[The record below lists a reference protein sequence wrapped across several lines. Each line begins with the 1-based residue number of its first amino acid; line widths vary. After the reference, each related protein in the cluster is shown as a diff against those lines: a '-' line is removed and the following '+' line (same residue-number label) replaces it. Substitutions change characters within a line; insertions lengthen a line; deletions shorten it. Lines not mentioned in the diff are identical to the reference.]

1 MDELILKNEAGRLI
15 TNAHALKEQL
25 PVLLK
30 RYDYVVTDENV
41 ADAKKDRANLNK
53 LVKEMSSRRIQYE
66 KDTFSDWEKA
76 KKDLMDTEKEIK
88 AAAKR
93 IGDEIN
99 SLDISRQREMHDW
112 CRNAWDALNTG
123 IRFEAVAVS
132 KWWEAKTY
140 TKDKVRKLMADIAI
154 GFAKD
159 WALIELRSKSM
170 GMTEHNLEI
179 LHGAFLNDPEHDIT
193 GFVQM
198 LLKTQEIQAERQ
210 QEPVVEE
217 PVEEP
222 IEEVLPEIEFDDEGE
237 ILEWHEVEILCSE
250 EDWKEIQERWK
261 TKR

>member
-30 RYDYVVTDENV
+30 KYNYVVTDENV

-76 KKDLMDTEKEIK
+76 KKELMDTEKEIK

-93 IGDEIN
+93 MGDEIN
-99 SLDISRQREMHDW
+99 SLDIRRQREMHDW

-159 WALIELRSKSM
+159 WELIELRSKTM
-170 GMTEHNLEI
+170 GMTDHNLEI
-179 LHGAFLNDPEHDIT
+179 LHGAFLKDPEQDLN

-198 LLKTQEIQAERQ
+198 LLKTQEIREQCKEP
-210 QEPVVEE
+210 EPVVEE
-217 PVEEP
+217 PVNE
-222 IEEVLPEIEFDDEGE
+222 LPEIEFDDEGE
-237 ILEWHEVEILCSE
+237 IMEWHKVEIL
-250 EDWKEIQERWK
+250 
-261 TKR
+261 

>member
-53 LVKEMSSRRIQYE
+53 LVKEMSSRRIKYE

-93 IGDEIN
+93 MGDEIN
-99 SLDISRQREMHDW
+99 SLDIHRQKDMYEW
-112 CRNAWDALNTG
+112 CKDTWESMQTG
-123 IRFEAVAVS
+123 IQFETIAVS
-132 KWWEAKTY
+132 NWWTAKTY
-140 TKDKVRKLMADIAI
+140 TKGKVKKLMIDIAM
-154 GFAKD
+154 GYEKD
-159 WALIELRSKSM
+159 WALIKLRSQSM
-170 GMTEHNLEI
+170 GMTDHNLGI
-179 LHGAFLNDPEHDIT
+179 LHGEFLKDPEQDIT

-250 EDWKEIQERWK
+250 EDWKEIQGRWRI
-261 TKR
+261 KR